1 MLLRDLD
8 DEIFGVGDPIGFAE
22 GPGGDVGGDV
32 VRLEAAV
39 DHEVEDAVDVGER
52 GVGGSA
58 GVGEEDV
65 EGGGLRGEAGVGF
78 EDVVEEVD
86 GVVDGGD

>member
-39 DHEVEDAVDVGER
+39 DHEVEDAVDV
-52 GVGGSA
+52 
-58 GVGEEDV
+58 
-65 EGGGLRGEAGVGF
+65 
-78 EDVVEEVD
+78 
-86 GVVDGGD
+86 